1 MEQQSEDDLKILQL
15 QAAVDEL
22 NLKLVKQA
30 DEHKKQSTQASQGWQ
45 ERLQQETARFE
56 REVLP
61 ELEQRHEER
70 LKHCR
75 VEMMQYKDAKDKMT
89 EEHRAT

>member
-1 MEQQSEDDLKILQL
+1 LEQQSEDELKILQL

-45 ERLQQETARFE
+45 ERLQ
-56 REVLP
+56 
-61 ELEQRHEER
+61 
-70 LKHCR
+70 
-75 VEMMQYKDAKDKMT
+75 
-89 EEHRAT
+89 